1 VPEDAPLELT
11 NKILRS
17 MRSFPALV
25 GAGALSWLAPPTLVG
40 TAFFLGTGTD
50 LSREVLN
57 SIEDVVLASLS
68 IVLGT
73 LVSTAVSVL
82 RDRQEKIRCC
92 MLREASLLD
101 TLAQQLVKLF
111 RYDKARLKRVT
122 TVLERYVEE
131 KRKSIRKSTVYGYRD
146 YYAHWDGQQKR
157 SLAILDVVAE
167 CLDNQIAGPKY
178 GFSPSSS
185 TAAIYQCEVLVFE
198 LNQVRQEYRS
208 ALNASL
214 PRGVFTTIIALM
226 VAILYTFACRAAAMG
241 SFAATRQFLSET
253 VGAVWTS
260 TGELCYRRVDGVSA
274 RNLISTQVVR
284 VLFSLTATSFFAILQ
299 VLSDLADTYTGANEQ
314 FRVDARILDG
324 ATFRTAW
331 KSTSVSVLGGDHRRT
346 QVPNSRCEGAGRG
359 HRELRQGPAR
369 PGGPARHVSR

>member
-1 VPEDAPLELT
+1 MYAAAPHRFHH
-11 NKILRS
+11 I
-17 MRSFPALV
+17 
-25 GAGALSWLAPPTLVG
+25 
-40 TAFFLGTGTD
+40 
-50 LSREVLN
+50 
-57 SIEDVVLASLS
+57 
-68 IVLGT
+68 
-73 LVSTAVSVL
+73 
-82 RDRQEKIRCC
+82 
-92 MLREASLLD
+92 
-101 TLAQQLVKLF
+101 
-111 RYDKARLKRVT
+111 
-122 TVLERYVEE
+122 
-131 KRKSIRKSTVYGYRD
+131 
-146 YYAHWDGQQKR
+146 GQQKR

-226 VAILYTFACRAAAMG
+226 IAILYTFACRAAAMG

-253 VGAVWTS
+253 
-260 TGELCYRRVDGVSA
+260 
-274 RNLISTQVVR
+274 VVR

-324 ATFRTAW
+324 ATFRTA
-331 KSTSVSVLGGDHRRT
+331 
-346 QVPNSRCEGAGRG
+346 
-359 HRELRQGPAR
+359 
-369 PGGPARHVSR
+369 

>member
-1 VPEDAPLELT
+1 
-11 NKILRS
+11 
-17 MRSFPALV
+17 M
-25 GAGALSWLAPPTLVG
+25 
-40 TAFFLGTGTD
+40 
-50 LSREVLN
+50 LN

-122 TVLERYVEE
+122 NVLERYVEDCVE
-131 KRKSIRKSTVYGYRD
+131 IKFWTPHAISANRSASRRSTATATTTPTGTVSKKGPRD
-146 YYAHWDGQQKR
+146 SR
-157 SLAILDVVAE
+157 VVAE

-198 LNQVRQEYRS
+198 LNQVRQ
-208 ALNASL
+208 
-214 PRGVFTTIIALM
+214 GVPIAER
-226 VAILYTFACRAAAMG
+226 VAAARRLHHDHRPDG
-241 SFAATRQFLSET
+241 RHPIYVRVPRRGDGLLRRNAEVP
-253 VGAVWTS
+253 VG
-260 TGELCYRRVDGVSA
+260 DG
-274 RNLISTQVVR
+274 VR
-284 VLFSLTATSFFAILQ
+284 VLFSLTATSFFAIFQ

-314 FRVDARILDG
+314 FRVDAHAYTDG
-324 ATFRTAW
+324 ATFRMAARI
-331 KSTSVSVLGGDHRRT
+331 LD
-346 QVPNSRCEGAGRG
+346 GRG
-359 HRELRQGPAR
+359 HGERTRSCPILPIDRTCSWTTSSQRRMHSREAGDRER
-369 PGGPARHVSR
+369 S

>member
-1 VPEDAPLELT
+1 
-11 NKILRS
+11 
-17 MRSFPALV
+17 M
-25 GAGALSWLAPPTLVG
+25 
-40 TAFFLGTGTD
+40 
-50 LSREVLN
+50 
-57 SIEDVVLASLS
+57 
-68 IVLGT
+68 
-73 LVSTAVSVL
+73 
-82 RDRQEKIRCC
+82 
-92 MLREASLLD
+92 
-101 TLAQQLVKLF
+101 
-111 RYDKARLKRVT
+111 
-122 TVLERYVEE
+122 
-131 KRKSIRKSTVYGYRD
+131 
-146 YYAHWDGQQKR
+146 
-157 SLAILDVVAE
+157 VAE

-241 SFAATRQFLSET
+241 SFDATQKFMSET
-253 VGAVWTS
+253 
-260 TGELCYRRVDGVSA
+260 
-274 RNLISTQVVR
+274 VVR

-331 KSTSVSVLGGDHRRT
+331 KSTSVSVLD
-346 QVPNSRCEGAGRG
+346 VPSMAW
-359 HRELRQGPAR
+359 R
-369 PGGPARHVSR
+369 P